1 MEKKLTSKQLV
12 IVVGGPIGVLA
23 VSWLL
28 YNWLGNVAFLFP
40 PVLIG
45 MLIAYLIVE
54 SRHYQLGLFVRSLEE
69 SRAQYSQIESIL
81 GLTLAID
88 PIVPLPS
95 TRGWAASPDLLRAV
109 YGHVL
114 AEKPQLV
121 VEASSGTSTIV
132 IAYALKKLGKGQV
145 IALEHEAEYAE
156 RTRKNIAAHGLFD
169 HATVVLA
176 PLVMQ
181 ECKGETYEWYDLSKL
196 QLPGTIDLL
205 LVDGPPD
212 TIRPMARYP
221 AVPLL
226 AERFSKRTSVF
237 LDDGG
242 RDDERRTAAEWGKKF
257 NAYTT
262 EYLFLEKGGWLLRFQ
277 K

>member
-1 MEKKLTSKQLV
+1 MEKKLTSKQVTIIVLV
-12 IVVGGPIGVLA
+12 PIGVLA
-23 VSWLL
+23 FSALL
-28 YNWLGNVAFLFP
+28 YHWFGNVALIVP

-45 MLIAYLIVE
+45 IFLAYLLVE

-69 SRAQYSQIESIL
+69 SRAQYLQIESIL
-81 GLTLAID
+81 GLTWAID
-88 PIVPLPS
+88 PLIPLPS

-114 AEKPQLV
+114 EEQPQLV

-132 IAYALKKLGKGQV
+132 IAYALKRLGNGNV

-156 RTRKNIAAHGLFD
+156 RTRQNIAAHGLSD

-226 AERFSKRTSVF
+226 AEYFSAKIGVF

-242 RDDERRTAAEWGKKF
+242 REDERRTAEQWASEF
-257 NAYTT
+257 NAHSS
-262 EYLFLEKGGWLLRFQ
+262 EYLYLEKGGWLLRFH